1 MKKLLKYAS
10 RVLCVSFFACA
21 LILALLS
28 LLRLM
33 AATAAPTLRLL
44 AAMLF
49 LLVIILV
56 ITGTISF
63 ICEFV
68 TRIRFTRKHAP
79 DCDSNCFFCPFYIFF
94 CAADNEESS
103 AQTDAALK

>member
-1 MKKLLKYAS
+1 MKKLLKYTS

-33 AATAAPTLRLL
+33 AVTSVPVLRLL
-44 AAMLF
+44 AAVLF

-56 ITGTISF
+56 ITGAISLIRELF
-63 ICEFV
+63 S
-68 TRIRFTRKHAP
+68 RIKFTRWHAA
-79 DCDSNCFFCPFYIFF
+79 DCNSSCFFCPFYIF
-94 CAADNEESS
+94 CSADNEESS
-103 AQTDAALK
+103 AQADAALK

>member
-10 RVLCVSFFACA
+10 RVLCVSFFSCA

-33 AATAAPTLRLL
+33 AATAAPALRLL

-49 LLVIILV
+49 LLVIVLV

-79 DCDSNCFFCPFYIFF
+79 DCDSNCFFCPFYIF

-103 AQTDAALK
+103 AQADAALK

>member
-1 MKKLLKYAS
+1 MKKLLKYTS

-33 AATAAPTLRLL
+33 AVTSVPALRLL
-44 AAMLF
+44 AAVLF

-56 ITGTISF
+56 ITGAISL
-63 ICEFV
+63 IRELIS
-68 TRIRFTRKHAP
+68 RIRFTRKHAAE
-79 DCDSNCFFCPFYIFF
+79 CNSNCFSCPFYIF

-103 AQTDAALK
+103 AQADAALK

>member
-49 LLVIILV
+49 LLVIVLV
-56 ITGTISF
+56 ITGAISF
-63 ICEFV
+63 IRELIS
-68 TRIRFTRKHAP
+68 RIRFTRKHAA
-79 DCDSNCFFCPFYIFF
+79 DCNSNCFFCPFYIF
-94 CAADNEESS
+94 CSADNEESS
-103 AQTDAALK
+103 AQADAALK

>member
-10 RVLCVSFFACA
+10 RVLCVSFFSCA

-33 AATAAPTLRLL
+33 ASTAAPALRLL
-44 AAMLF
+44 AAVLF

-56 ITGTISF
+56 ITGAIS
-63 ICEFV
+63 
-68 TRIRFTRKHAP
+68 RIRFTRKHAP
-79 DCDSNCFFCPFYIFF
+79 DCDSNCFFCPFYIF
-94 CAADNEESS
+94 CAAGNEESS